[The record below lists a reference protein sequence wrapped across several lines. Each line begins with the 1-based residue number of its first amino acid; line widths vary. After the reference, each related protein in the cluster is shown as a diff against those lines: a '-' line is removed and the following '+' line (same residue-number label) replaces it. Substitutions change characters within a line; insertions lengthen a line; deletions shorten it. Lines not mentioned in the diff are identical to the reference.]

1 MRLACAFDGR
11 DYRYF
16 LPAETEA
23 LLAMLHEADEVI
35 TFNGKSFDELVLRKH
50 HGLKGKFPVRGTHTD
65 LCEIIYRRE
74 GRGVSLNALAEL
86 NLGEPKHT
94 KGHRIASLDLKGLK
108 LACLSDVSQTHRLWE
123 LWKAGNSRSR
133 QRAWVTSVPTIQLK
147 LGLATTCL
155 RSAQAAMR

>member
-16 LPAETEA
+16 LPAQTEA
-23 LLAMLHEADEVI
+23 PLAMLHEADEVI

-94 KGHRIASLDLKGLK
+94 KGRRIASLDLKGLK
-108 LACLSDVSQTHRLWE
+108 LLPFGCVTDAPTLGTVEGRATQDPDSAPGSPGCR
-123 LWKAGNSRSR
+123 RS
-133 QRAWVTSVPTIQLK
+133 S
-147 LGLATTCL
+147 
-155 RSAQAAMR
+155 